1 MSYIIKMALDVKA
14 RFEPPAPMTS
24 PLEAYC
30 ALGVIAK
37 AMNMEMPAHKDTLFQ
52 MREQLNAGMGQ
63 EQSGDERISKIH
75 GILQNFIRDHE
86 TTDQMMEYVAYGYE
100 NEGC

>member
-1 MSYIIKMALDVKA
+1 MSYIIKMALDIKA

-30 ALGVIAK
+30 AIGVIAR
-37 AMNMEMPAHKDTLFQ
+37 AMNMDMPARKDTLFQ
-52 MREQLNAGMGQ
+52 MREDLNAGISQNGP
-63 EQSGDERISKIH
+63 EDERIGRIL
-75 GILQNFIRDHE
+75 GILLNFIRDHE

-100 NEGC
+100 NER

>member
-1 MSYIIKMALDVKA
+1 MSYIIKNALDIKA

-30 ALGVIAK
+30 AIGTIAK
-37 AMNMEMPAHKDTLFQ
+37 AMKLALPQPKDTLFK
-52 MREQLNAGMGQ
+52 MRAQLESDLGST
-63 EQSGDERISKIH
+63 EPEDERIGKIYR
-75 GILQNFIRDHE
+75 ILMNFIRDDE

-100 NEGC
+100 NER

>member
-1 MSYIIKMALDVKA
+1 MALDIKA

-30 ALGVIAK
+30 AK
-37 AMNMEMPAHKDTLFQ
+37 AMKFRMPDRQDTLFQ
-52 MREQLNAGMGQ
+52 MREKLNADIGPDGP
-63 EQSGDERISKIH
+63 EDERIRKIH
-75 GILQNFIRDHE
+75 TILMNFIRDDE

-100 NEGC
+100 NER

>member
-1 MSYIIKMALDVKA
+1 MSYIIKMALDIKA

-37 AMNMEMPAHKDTLFQ
+37 AMHLDIPARKDTLFL
-52 MREQLNAGMGQ
+52 MREDLKSCMGRNGP
-63 EQSGDERISKIH
+63 EDERTGKIL
-75 GILQNFIRDHE
+75 GILLNFIRDHE
-86 TTDQMMEYVAYGYE
+86 TTDQMMEYVRYGYE
-100 NEGC
+100 NER